1 MMQYLCTYIL
11 PYPLS
16 LFKRVAEIIFAFVI
30 CLFSKTWWHLN
41 FMSYRGYS
49 FAWWQVR
56 ILNFPPWWWWRRC
69 VTQVVILNFP
79 PFDLIC
85 LPNIFFLL
93 PMYVF
98 ILHLIYFNVILIDV
112 VKMYYHLN
120 FPAFSWPE
128 DSMAHPSSSVLYII
142 ASSYGIYRSIFL
154 GQNQHVYT

>member
-1 MMQYLCTYIL
+1 MHLSFVCSLKHGDIWIL
-11 PYPLS
+11 WATEGILLLGDKLEFWIS
-16 LFKRVAEIIFAFVI
+16 RHNDDDEGVWHKLLFWI
-30 CLFSKTWWHLN
+30 
-41 FMSYRGYS
+41 YRH
-49 FAWWQVR
+49 
-56 ILNFPPWWWWRRC
+56 
-69 VTQVVILNFP
+69 
-79 PFDLIC
+79 LIC